1 MKRSVSALG
10 VLGLVYVLALP
21 GANAAE
27 LWKPDL
33 STGKLVGPMVDGKEA
48 AIYTQLGSTA
58 TLAADDTTR
67 NNPGIKPFVVITD
80 KDTDVIHDN
89 TCACN
94 KAAGWLDSGQGDGV
108 ACCDLDEDPATRTAI
123 GLLLTGNPAWADVAV
138 QATMNSLNQQT
149 GVMSLVLRATPK
161 TKPEDP
167 DSFYE
172 FRYSTD
178 NAVLQ
183 LQSEVRD
190 GIPPIADTSANPDG
204 TEWGVNVRILKVVN
218 GKWSMLAQ
226 QNAAGSP
233 VYIPRVYRAG
243 IDHDVNKDPAD
254 DGNGADALTGGVFR
268 FVAKGNLLQAF
279 VGLPGQP
286 LQKVLEV
293 SDSELK
299 AGLVGFA
306 TYEYRAL
313 YKDILVEDAP

>member
-1 MKRSVSALG
+1 MKRSVVALG
-10 VLGLVYVLALP
+10 ILGLVYVLALP
-21 GANAAE
+21 CASAAE

-33 STGKLVGPMVDGKEA
+33 SKGVLEPPTGSTL
-48 AIYTQLGSTA
+48 YTQLVSTA
-58 TLAADDTTR
+58 TMGADDTTK
-67 NNPGIKPFVVITD
+67 NNPGIKPFVVLTD
-80 KDTDVIHDN
+80 KDGETLHDN

-108 ACCDLDEDPATRTAI
+108 ACCDIDEDPATRTAI

-149 GVMSLVLRATPK
+149 GAMSLVLRAAPK
-161 TKPEDP
+161 TKVEDP
-167 DSFYE
+167 NTFYE
-172 FRYSTD
+172 LRYSTD
-178 NAVLQ
+178 NAIAQ
-183 LQSEVRD
+183 LQSEIRD
-190 GIPPIADTSANPDG
+190 GIPAIADTSANPDG
-204 TEWGVNVRILKVVN
+204 TEHGVNLRIMKVVN
-218 GKWSMLAQ
+218 GKWSLLAQ

-254 DGNGADALTGGVFR
+254 DGNGTDALVGGVFR
-268 FVAKGNLLQAF
+268 FVAKGDLLQAF

-286 LQKVLEV
+286 LQKVMEV
-293 SDSELK
+293 RDTELK

-306 TYEYRAL
+306 TFEYRGL